1 MATST
6 LPTVD
11 WGLAVATAVRLAPAP
26 PKIARDEAVSAVA
39 ELRDAARR
47 AQAHVREHTGL
58 DAPAGSSSVAI
69 VDRAGWI
76 RANAA
81 GFEAVL
87 DPLVER
93 LAAKRRT
100 GTPMSP
106 AAALVGGVLTGA
118 EAGSLLAFL
127 SGKVLGQYEVFAPST
142 SASDVAGRLLL
153 VAPNVVAVEREMR
166 VDPHDFRLWVCLHEE
181 THRVQFGVAPWLRDY
196 LRQQLD
202 AFVDA
207 TELDAAAALRRL
219 WAVLRSVAY
228 AVLGRPGPSLVEAVQ
243 TPAQRVALDR
253 VTAVM
258 SLLEGH
264 ADVVMDDVG
273 PQVVPSVAAIRERF
287 QRRREQ
293 VSRQD
298 SAIRSLL
305 GMDAKMKQYRDGAVF
320 VRGVLDRAGMAG
332 LNRVWERPEHL
343 PTPPELADPAA
354 WVARVAA

>member
-1 MATST
+1 MSTSS

-26 PKIARDEAVSAVA
+26 PSVSREEAVAAVA

-47 AQAHVREHTGL
+47 AERYVREHTGL
-58 DAPAGSSSVAI
+58 HVTAGASDVVV

-76 RANAA
+76 RANATA
-81 GFEAVL
+81 FEAVL

-93 LAAKRRT
+93 LAAKRKN
-100 GTPMSP
+100 PSPVSP
-106 AAALVGGVLTGA
+106 ATALVGGVLTGA

-127 SGKVLGQYEVFAPST
+127 SAKVLGQFEVFAPGNES
-142 SASDVAGRLLL
+142 GRLLL
-153 VAPNVVAVEREMR
+153 VAPNVVAVERELR
-166 VDPHDFRLWVCLHEE
+166 VDPRDFRLWVCLHEE

-196 LRQQLD
+196 LRTQLD
-202 AFVDA
+202 TFIDA

-219 WAVLRSVAY
+219 WAVLRAVAN

-243 TPAQRVALDR
+243 TPAQRTALDR
-253 VTAVM
+253 VTATM

-273 PQVVPSVAAIRERF
+273 PQVVPSVAEIRERF
-287 QRRREQ
+287 QHRREH

-298 SAIRSLL
+298 SAVRALL
-305 GMDAKMKQYRDGAVF
+305 GLDAKMKQYRDGAIF
-320 VRGVLDRAGMAG
+320 VRGVLERAGMTG
-332 LNRVWERPEHL
+332 LNRVWERPENL
-343 PTPPELADPAA
+343 PSPAELADPAA
-354 WVARVAA
+354 WVARVVA